1 MIIAELIAIYPAIKL
16 HVDIMNITIF
26 QKTYSFKW
34 FFNLLWI
41 KKSYEWNMKKVF
53 NMRKSIVKIVGNISD
68 ER

>member
-1 MIIAELIAIYPAIKL
+1 MIIAELITIYPAIKL
-16 HVDIMNITIF
+16 HVGIMNITIF

-53 NMRKSIVKIVGNISD
+53 NMRKSTVKIVGNISD